1 MGGAVWSTFRVAKT
15 MEDPLGVPIFSP
27 EERRYPGRASKLLA
41 ASLAALALG
50 ACGNDSAQATG
61 AIVRDSAGVRIVEYA
76 GTPDAEPPFAFPPEP
91 VYRHGGGPG
100 DYLFGTIRIG
110 RLFPDGSAVISDAQ
124 NTEIVTLGRDGSQH
138 TVIAR
143 SGQGPGDVVFV
154 SAMFALGEDSLL
166 VEDIVNGRFTLFV
179 DGTVTH
185 SVDTQGPVSNGLTAH
200 GIDAT
205 GQMLM
210 SSSSYRRGFQEEW
223 LSGYMVRFDLDSQ
236 VADTI
241 ASFDWVPFRPPEGTP
256 ENPFSHFGL
265 VAAVGGE
272 FVYARTDIPELTW
285 RRPDGTVRQTVRW
298 QPEQVYPNDDHWD
311 LFEAEQREILP
322 RINPHAQTDEAI
334 EELVR
339 SVLEGYQLEPDEPLP
354 LFSRPFGDDEGR
366 LWLGQYT
373 VPVRQGTAL
382 SYAVFSPDGEWLG
395 RVDAPAGLRILDVAG
410 GRVLGVLKDE
420 MGVESVVV
428 YELVGR

>member
-1 MGGAVWSTFRVAKT
+1 MS
-15 MEDPLGVPIFSP
+15 VPILSP
-27 EERRYPGRASKLLA
+27 EERRYAGRASKLLA

-50 ACGNDSAQATG
+50 ACGDDSGQATG
-61 AIVRDSAGVRIVEYA
+61 AMVRDSAGVRIVEYA
-76 GTPDAEPPFAFPPEP
+76 GTPDAETPFAFAPEP

-100 DYLFGTIRIG
+100 DYMFGAIRIG

-124 NTEIVTLGRDGSQH
+124 NTEIVTLGPDGTQH
-138 TVIAR
+138 SVMAR

-166 VEDIVNGRFTLFV
+166 VEDIANGRFTFFV
-179 DGTVTH
+179 DGAVTRT
-185 SVDTQGPVSNGLTAH
+185 VDTQGPVSDGLTAH

-210 SSSSYRRGFQEEW
+210 SSSSYRRGFPEEW

-236 VADTI
+236 VADTF

-265 VAAVGGE
+265 VSAVGGE
-272 FVYARTDIPELTW
+272 FVYARTDIPQLTW
-285 RRPDGTVRQTVRW
+285 RRPDGTVRQTLRW
-298 QPEQVYPNDDHWD
+298 QPEWVYPTDDHWD
-311 LFEAEQREILP
+311 LFEAEQRAILP

-334 EELVR
+334 EELVS
-339 SVLEGYQLEPDEPLP
+339 SVLGSYQLEPEEALP
-354 LFSRPFGDDEGR
+354 LFSSPFGDRAGRVWLPTYVPGGPREGSPT
-366 LWLGQYT
+366 YT
-373 VPVRQGTAL
+373 VI
-382 SYAVFSPDGEWLG
+382 SPDGEWLG
-395 RVDAPAGLRILDVAG
+395 SVDAPAGLRILDVAG
-410 GRVLGVLKDE
+410 GRVLGVVKDE
-420 MGVESVVV
+420 MDVESVVV